1 MLQIPMILALR
12 KPNTTVF
19 TMFFAFGSKNRGIYS
34 VFCSRP
40 SKNTGIYAVFTLLQD
55 IVSRD
60 KSNKNTVFYDVFA
73 SCEQPKIVKK

>member
-1 MLQIPMILALR
+1 MIFACR
-12 KPNTTVF
+12 KPKTTVF
-19 TMFFAFGSKNRGIYS
+19 TMFFAFGSKNHGIYS

-55 IVSRD
+55 IVSIY
-60 KSNKNTVFYDVFA
+60 KNNKNTVFYDIFA